1 MEATIKIPSFTV
13 TDNGF
18 NALMWAATD
27 GHDGVAKILLQNI
40 ELDINCRDIDN
51 RTALM
56 LASRDGHDK
65 VVKMLLENSAIDVQ
79 TKVNYI

>member
-1 MEATIKIPSFTV
+1 M

-27 GHDGVAKILLQNI
+27 GQDGVAKILLQNL

-65 VVKMLLENSAIDVQ
+65 VVKMLLENSAIDKN
-79 TKVNYI
+79 TR